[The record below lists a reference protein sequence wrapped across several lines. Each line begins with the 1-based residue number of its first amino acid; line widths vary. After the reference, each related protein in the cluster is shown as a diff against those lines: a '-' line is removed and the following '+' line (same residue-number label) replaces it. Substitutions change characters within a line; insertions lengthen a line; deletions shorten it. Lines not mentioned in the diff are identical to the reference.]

1 MLELLRISW
10 RNMWRNR
17 RRTFLTVSMV
27 AFAVWISLIMRSY
40 QIGSYDLMV
49 DNVVHSWT
57 GFFQIHAKGY
67 QEDQILDNSF
77 DEDFALD
84 SLIGSFPDLDAA
96 PRLQSFVLSS
106 YGNKTKGVL
115 LTGIDPDAE
124 NRLTSIYDKLISG
137 RFISG
142 NDSGA
147 VISSQLA
154 SFLGIKVGDT
164 LVTIGQGFQ
173 GSSAAAVFPV
183 RGIVRFPSPELDRQM
198 VIVSISSAREFYNAP
213 GKLTSIAFNMKD
225 PDRLSETVKK
235 LKAATDPEIYEVLD
249 WKEMLPVLVQQIE
262 SDNISGMI
270 MLGILYVIIG
280 FGILGTVLMITNE
293 RIREFGMM
301 MAVGMKKVKII
312 LMQAL
317 EFFQMGILGI
327 LCGIALGF
335 PVVLWFHY
343 HPIPLSGELKKMMD
357 EYGFEPVMPTA
368 FKTFIFVDQALVVLC
383 MVVVT
388 IVIASLIIGRLRVIN
403 ALHKQ

>member
-49 DNVVHSWT
+49 DNVVHSWS
-57 GFFQIHAKGY
+57 GYFQIHATGY
-67 QEDQILDNSF
+67 QDDQILDNSF
-77 DEDFALD
+77 EEEPALD
-84 SLIGSFPDLDAA
+84 SLIGTFPDLDAA

-124 NRLTSIYDKLISG
+124 NSLTSIYDKLISG

-147 VISSQLA
+147 VVSSQLA
-154 SFLGIKVGDT
+154 SFLGIKVGDS

-198 VIVSISSAREFYNAP
+198 VIVSVSTAREFYNAP
-213 GKLTSIAFNMKD
+213 GRLTSIAFNMKD
-225 PDRLSETVKK
+225 PERLTETVKK
-235 LKAATDPEIYEVLD
+235 IKAATDPEIYEVLD

-262 SDNISGMI
+262 SDNISGLI
-270 MLGILYVIIG
+270 MLAILYVIIG

-301 MAVGMKKVKII
+301 MAVGMKKTRII
-312 LMQAL
+312 LLQAL
-317 EFFQMGILGI
+317 EIFQMGILGI
-327 LCGIALGF
+327 ISGIALGL

-343 HPIPLSGELKKMMD
+343 HPISLSGELKKMMD
-357 EYGFEPVMPTA
+357 EFGFEPVMPTA

-383 MVVVT
+383 MVLVT
-388 IVIASLIIGRLRVIN
+388 IVVASLIIARLRVIN
-403 ALHKQ
+403 ALRKQ